1 MKKLSFQLLLLFSF
15 IPNQIWAQ
23 PPTHVTSSFPKV
35 DKEPLS
41 AIPAESIVLYEGWQM
56 KESAIIGNDGHKIS
70 LLGYKTENWYP
81 TTVPTTVLGTLV
93 RNGVYPDPYIGLNN
107 MKIPDASYEFNER
120 YDLNQYSHLPGGTNP
135 WTKPYWF
142 RKEFDVPADYSG
154 KTIWFNLDGINYRAD
169 VWVNGQLV
177 ADSYKIV
184 GMFKRFRLNITD
196 FAKPGKTNA
205 VAISIHPLD
214 FSGDPVHAQIDGL
227 KDAGPNGGDAEI
239 LRNVTQYSSIGWDWV
254 PAVRDRNIGIWQHVS
269 INASGPVVVAD
280 PAAFTD
286 LNISEETT
294 AGVRV
299 RFFLTNVN
307 EKDIVVKLMTTIK
320 PDGFSGNKVKVNSSV
335 TLKANSRQE
344 VILKPE
350 NHPQLVLKNPRL
362 WWPVTYGRQP
372 LYNLEVSAEV
382 DGQVSST
389 AKSKFGVRQLESFI
403 LPSGGR
409 AFKVNGKTIRMTGG
423 AWISDFLLSWSA
435 QRYRD
440 EIRLMAKGNATF
452 VRVNGCSIM
461 PPDVFFDACD
471 KYGLLVWED
480 FSRTSVSPKFRKDKL
495 RSRRPPACNPDIY
508 LENMTDFISRV
519 RGRASLILWCG
530 SNEDAPQAD
539 TGMALQNEILPQMDG
554 TRIFL
559 PSSSEQ
565 PEWSAI
571 DVNTYT
577 GGPWNMIKLPWYY
590 WLYANQKGFES
601 RNEIGLSSAPT
612 INTIAACIL
621 DFDTPDEKDFPF
633 NQSLGYHDA
642 TGMFQSVCKIVYQDV
657 GMPSSLAEMI
667 KWCDLYNNQAY
678 RAIFEAANKVRPRNE
693 GTMIWKSNAAWPSFS
708 HQIYD
713 WNLRANA
720 GYYTMKSACKPL
732 HVQFSHDDAGIQVVS
747 TLSENIADAVVKTAI
762 LSVNGKKQLEKQFKT
777 DIPAEKTVL
786 VGTIKNLI
794 SDGNLYFIGLDLL
807 DQTGSAIDRTVV
819 WTQKNTKWHELL
831 SIPTADVESTLLRKS
846 EIDGEIE
853 YSFEIKNK
861 SALPVVNLMME
872 ITKGAFGKE
881 ILPSFWED
889 NAFTMMPHETRNTK
903 VIVRKDLLTKRPFL
917 LVEGLNVKPATWDL
931 DTGSQES
938 LNFKINDFNITTE
951 EEKVYLN
958 FSASQPEDKGSRIT
972 TFPVKLTIDR
982 KLNRYLSIGIKYGM
996 DISGRVILSGLTPGR
1011 HRIQLGNLSKM
1022 INYSNKQ

>member
-1 MKKLSFQLLLLFSF
+1 M
-15 IPNQIWAQ
+15 
-23 PPTHVTSSFPKV
+23 
-35 DKEPLS
+35 DEEPLS
-41 AIPAESIVLYEGWQM
+41 AIPADAIVLYEDWRM
-56 KESAIIGNDGHKIS
+56 KESAIIGNDGRKIS
-70 LLGYKTENWYP
+70 LPGYKTENWYP

-120 YDLNQYSHLPGGTNP
+120 YDLNQYSHLPGDTNP
-135 WTKPYWF
+135 WAKPYWF

-169 VWVNGQLV
+169 VWVNGKPV

-196 FAKPGKTNA
+196 FAKPGKTNV

-227 KDAGPNGGDAEI
+227 KNAGPNGGDAEI
-239 LRNVTQYSSIGWDWV
+239 LRNVTQYSTIGWDWV
-254 PAVRDRNIGIWQHVS
+254 PAVRDRNMGIWQHVS

-286 LNISEETT
+286 VNISKETT
-294 AGVRV
+294 AEVKV
-299 RFFLTNVN
+299 RFFLTNAT
-307 EKDIVVKLMTTIK
+307 EEDRVVKLKTTIQ
-320 PDGFSGNKVKVNSSV
+320 PDGFSGDKVEVNSSV
-335 TLKANSRQE
+335 TSKANSRQE
-344 VILKPE
+344 VILKSQD
-350 NHPQLVLKNPRL
+350 HPQLVLKNPRL

-372 LYNLEVSAEV
+372 LYNLEVSAET
-382 DGQVSST
+382 DGRMSS
-389 AKSKFGVRQLESFI
+389 AARSKFGVRQLESFT

-409 AFKVNGKTIRMTGG
+409 AFKVNGRTIRMTGG
-423 AWISDFLLSWSA
+423 AWISDFLLSWSG

-440 EIRLMAKGNATF
+440 EMRLMAQGNATF

-471 KYGLLVWED
+471 KYGLLVWAD
-480 FSRTSVSPKFRKDKL
+480 FSRTSVSPKFRKDRLK
-495 RSRRPPACNPDIY
+495 SRRPPACNPDIY
-508 LENMTDFISRV
+508 LDNMTDFISRI

-539 TGMALQNEILPQMDG
+539 TGMALQNEILPRMDG

-565 PEWSAI
+565 PQWSAI
-571 DVNTYT
+571 DINTYT
-577 GGPWNMIKLPWYY
+577 GGPWSMIKLPRYY

-612 INTIAACIL
+612 INTIAACDP
-621 DFDTPDEKDFPF
+621 DFDTPDAKDFPF

-642 TGMFQSVCKIVYQDV
+642 AGMFQSVCKIVYQDV

-678 RAIFEAANKVRPRNE
+678 RAIFEAANKARPRNE

-747 TLSENIADAVVKTAI
+747 TLSENIADAVVRAAI
-762 LSVNGKKQLEKQFKT
+762 LSADGKKQIEKQFKA
-777 DIPAEKTVL
+777 DIGANQTVH
-786 VGTIKNLI
+786 VDSVKSLI
-794 SDGNLYFIGLDLL
+794 DDDNLYFIGLDLL
-807 DQTGSAIDRTVV
+807 DRTGNVIDRTVV
-819 WTQKNTKWHELL
+819 WTQKDTKWRQLL
-831 SIPTADVESTLLRKS
+831 SIPTVDVESRLSGQS
-846 EIDGEIE
+846 EINGEIE
-853 YSFEIKNK
+853 YSFEIKNT

-872 ITKGAFGKE
+872 ITDGAFGKE
-881 ILPSFWED
+881 ILPAFWED
-889 NAFTMMPHETRNTK
+889 NAFTLMPREIRNTK
-903 VIVRKDLLTKRPFL
+903 VRVRRDLITKTPFI
-917 LVEGLNVKPATWDL
+917 LVEGLNVNPAAWDL
-931 DTGSQES
+931 TTGNKES
-938 LNFKINDFNITTE
+938 LDFGMNDFNITTE
-951 EEKVYLN
+951 EEKIYIN
-958 FSASQPEDKGSRIT
+958 FSASQLEDKGSRIT
-972 TFPVKLTIDR
+972 TFPVKLTIDG
-982 KLNRYLSIGIKYGM
+982 KLYRYLSVGVGNGAKT
-996 DISGRVILSGLTPGR
+996 SGRVTLAELTPGKHQIR
-1011 HRIQLGNLSKM
+1011 LGDLSKE
-1022 INYSNKQ
+1022 ISHNN